1 MRQTPPPIN
10 PPRVAVT
17 SGFGSETAIE
27 RIQIDAYLLVKL
39 HVGGFELLLAIS
51 SGVLVLH
58 LGQRHALGVLRWLEV
73 ADWGRGHGVER
84 HIGVLGVSNLIEFY
98 V

>member
-1 MRQTPPPIN
+1 MRQPPPPIN
-10 PPRVAVT
+10 SPRVAVT

-39 HVGGFELLLAIS
+39 HEGGLELFLAIS
-51 SGVLVLH
+51 GCVLVLH
-58 LGQRHALGVLRWLEV
+58 LGQGHALGVLRWLEV
-73 ADWGRGHGVER
+73 AYWGHGHGVER
-84 HIGVLGVSNLIEFY
+84 HIGVLGVSNLLEFY

>member
-1 MRQTPPPIN
+1 M
-10 PPRVAVT
+10 T

-27 RIQIDAYLLVKL
+27 RIQIDAYLLVKF

-51 SGVLVLH
+51 SSVLVLH

-73 ADWGRGHGVER
+73 ANWRRWHGVER
-84 HIGVLGVSNLIEFY
+84 HFGVLGVSNLIEFY